1 MNIDLSQWADKGI
14 ATFIAALAVLGGG
27 WLLKRYITKGDT
39 ERKEMLDRIV
49 ALEAK
54 VDGLQEARLQESKE
68 MISSLQS
75 IGRACLSALT
85 EVTSVIRY
93 CQNGRRGDAPEVT
106 TPDVD
111 SDVFDISAAR
121 EAQCGSKSAWNKK
134 VAK

>member
-27 WLLKRYITKGDT
+27 WLLRRYITKGDT

-54 VDGLQEARLQESKE
+54 VDALQEARLQESKE

-75 IGRACLSALT
+75 IGRACLRALT
-85 EVTSVIRY
+85 EVTAVIRY
-93 CQNGRRGDAPEVT
+93 CQNGRRGDAPDVAMPE
-106 TPDVD
+106 VD
-111 SDVFDISAAR
+111 SDMFDISGAW
-121 EAQCGSKSAWNKK
+121 EAQCGSKALNKK
-134 VAK
+134 VQK

>member
-14 ATFIAALAVLGGG
+14 ATFIAALSVLGGG

-93 CQNGRRGDAPEVT
+93 CQTGRQGKAPEIEM
-106 TPDVD
+106 PDVS
-111 SDVFDISAAR
+111 SDVFDISGAR
-121 EAQCGSKSAWNKK
+121 EAQCGGKSSATRKA
-134 VAK
+134 AK